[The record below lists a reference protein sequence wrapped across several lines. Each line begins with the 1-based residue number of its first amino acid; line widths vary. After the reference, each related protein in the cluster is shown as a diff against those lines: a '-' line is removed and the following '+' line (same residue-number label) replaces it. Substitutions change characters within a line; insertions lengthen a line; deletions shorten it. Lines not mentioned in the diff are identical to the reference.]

1 MVKNLP
7 ANAEYVG
14 SIPWSGR
21 SLGEENNPF
30 QYSCLENSTDRRA
43 WQAAVHGVT
52 ESDMTEN
59 AQYVLIY
66 ISNIFLSL
74 WFSQQDFKKANI
86 LNVDDIHFII
96 FFISYDFCL
105 ISKNCCLPFS
115 LYFLL
120 RV

>member
-7 ANAEYVG
+7 ANAGYVG
-14 SIPWSGR
+14 SFPASGR
-21 SLGEENNPF
+21 SPGEGNSYPL

-96 FFISYDFCL
+96 FFYQL
-105 ISKNCCLPFS
+105 
-115 LYFLL
+115 
-120 RV
+120 

>member
-7 ANAEYVG
+7 ANAGYVG
-14 SIPWSGR
+14 SMPWSGR

>member
-7 ANAEYVG
+7 ANVGYVD
-14 SIPWSGR
+14 SVPWSGR

-30 QYSCLENSTDRRA
+30 QYPCLENPTDRRA
-43 WQAAVHGVT
+43 WQPTVHGVT
-52 ESDMTEN
+52 ESDTVEH

-86 LNVDDIHFII
+86 LNVDDIHFIT
-96 FFISYDFCL
+96 F
-105 ISKNCCLPFS
+105 
-115 LYFLL
+115 
-120 RV
+120 